1 MKKWTKGRVDIL
13 LIIILLFSAGLNFYN
28 LQNAGTNSY
37 YSVAVKSM
45 LTSFH
50 NFFFVSFDPAGF
62 ITVDK
67 PPVALWIQAIFAYIF
82 GFNDFVLLLPEAL
95 AGVVSVFLLYLIVKP
110 KFGRNSA
117 LISSLVLACSPIFVA
132 VVRTNNVDSILLLTL
147 MTATWALMKAV
158 EKQKL
163 GWLILSFALVGV
175 GFNVK
180 MMQAFMVLPAFFFYY
195 FFATREIKM
204 VKKIINLVIST
215 VVLAVISLSW
225 AVAVDL
231 TPESERPYMGGSETN
246 SVLELAL
253 GYNGLSRLTGNNSG
267 GGSSSGQQEMPTTNS
282 TEQTQNSDQTTNSN
296 SNDNSESSST
306 NTQNN
311 EGTSSS
317 SSMQDGGG
325 NPPSGQGGMMNDG
338 SSQNSGMFNTGDAGP
353 LRLFQ
358 SELSGQ
364 ISWLLPFVLFAVIG
378 LVVTFLKTRRYTMQH
393 HFSLF
398 WLAWLMP
405 MMVFFSIALFYHHY
419 YLSMMAPAIAA
430 LIGIGFTTL
439 FNFYKEE
446 KGWESWLLPV
456 GILVTSLFEALIVYQ
471 NSSSVSIIWMWVGI
485 ILGVVLFM
493 LLVAAKSSETIKHT
507 IAIASILSLLV
518 LPIYWTAI
526 TITKTGNESTPTAG
540 PTSAM
545 GGGRGGGMQGGPGSD
560 MGVPGGMQGGSGG
573 NMTRGTDNADD
584 SNNSSNSSNSTNNQ
598 GNASQMQGGTP
609 PSDNGKM
616 GGGEMDGVDTE
627 LMQYLEENYNGEKFF
642 LAVQRAQSAYSIM
655 LNTDYAVMAMGGFG
669 GSDPAPTVEEL
680 EKMADDG
687 EIKYFLISGQGM
699 GGSGNSDVTSW
710 IQENCEEVPS
720 SEYSDDS
727 SDNSS
732 SSDNTD
738 NTDIQNQRGGS
749 STLYVYKG
757 K

>member
-1 MKKWTKGRVDIL
+1 MKNWTKGRVDIL
-13 LIIILLFSAGLNFYN
+13 LIIILLISAGLNFYN

-95 AGVVSVFLLYLIVKP
+95 AGVISVFLLYLIVKP
-110 KFGRNSA
+110 KFGRNAA

-195 FFATREIKM
+195 IFATREIKII
-204 VKKIINLVIST
+204 KKTVHLIVST
-215 VVLAVISLSW
+215 VVLTVISLSW

-253 GYNGLSRLTGNNSG
+253 GYNGISRLTGNDSG
-267 GGSSSGQQEMPTTNS
+267 GTSSQPKMPSSNSSTN
-282 TEQTQNSDQTTNSN
+282 QTQNSDQTTNDTS
-296 SNDNSESSST
+296 DNANPLQQE
-306 NTQNN
+306 
-311 EGTSSS
+311 EGTDSNTNP
-317 SSMQDGGG
+317 QDGGG
-325 NPPSGQGGMMNDG
+325 MMNGG

-364 ISWLLPFVLFAVIG
+364 ISWLLPFILFAVIG

-398 WLAWLMP
+398 WLAWLLP

-419 YLSMMAPAIAA
+419 YLSMMGPAIAA
-430 LIGIGFTTL
+430 LTGIGFTTL
-439 FNFYKEE
+439 YNFYKEE

-471 NSSSVSIIWMWVGI
+471 NSASVSIIWMWVAI

-493 LLVAAKSSETIKHT
+493 LLIAAKSSETIKHT
-507 IAIASILSLLV
+507 IVIASILSLLV

-526 TITKTGNESTPTAG
+526 TIMKTGNESTPTAG
-540 PTSAM
+540 PTSGM
-545 GGGRGGGMQGGPGSD
+545 GGGGQGDSARNMQGGPG
-560 MGVPGGMQGGSGG
+560 G
-573 NMTRGTDNADD
+573 NMPISRDN
-584 SNNSSNSSNSTNNQ
+584 SNNSSNSTNNQ
-598 GNASQMQGGTP
+598 ENMPQGTAPAMQGGTP

-616 GGGEMDGVDTE
+616 GGGMESIDTE
-627 LMQYLEENYNGEKFF
+627 LMNYLEKNYNGEKFF

-680 EKMADDG
+680 EKMAKNG

-699 GGSGNSDVTSW
+699 RGGGNSDVTEW

-720 SEYSDDS
+720 SEYSSDDS
-727 SDNSS
+727 DAETDSNSNNGENAVQFDRS
-732 SSDNTD
+732 GN
-738 NTDIQNQRGGS
+738 
-749 STLYVYKG
+749 STLYEYKG
-757 K
+757 

>member
-1 MKKWTKGRVDIL
+1 MKNWTKGRVDIL
-13 LIIILLFSAGLNFYN
+13 LIIILLISAGLNFYN

-95 AGVVSVFLLYLIVKP
+95 AGVISVFLLYLIVKP
-110 KFGRNSA
+110 KFGRNAA

-195 FFATREIKM
+195 IFATREIKII
-204 VKKIINLVIST
+204 KKTVHLIVST
-215 VVLAVISLSW
+215 VVLTVISLSW

-253 GYNGLSRLTGNNSG
+253 GYNGISRLTGNDSG
-267 GGSSSGQQEMPTTNS
+267 GTSSQPKMPSSNSSTN
-282 TEQTQNSDQTTNSN
+282 QTQNSDQTTNDTSDNAN
-296 SNDNSESSST
+296 SLQQE
-306 NTQNN
+306 
-311 EGTSSS
+311 EGTDSNTNP
-317 SSMQDGGG
+317 QDGGG
-325 NPPSGQGGMMNDG
+325 MMNGG

-364 ISWLLPFVLFAVIG
+364 ISWLLPFILFAVIG

-398 WLAWLMP
+398 WLAWLLP

-419 YLSMMAPAIAA
+419 YLSMMGPAIAA
-430 LIGIGFTTL
+430 LTGIGFTTL
-439 FNFYKEE
+439 YNFYKEE

-471 NSSSVSIIWMWVGI
+471 NSTSVSIIWMWVAI

-493 LLVAAKSSETIKHT
+493 LLIAAKSSETIKHT

-526 TITKTGNESTPTAG
+526 TIMKTGNESTPTAG
-540 PTSAM
+540 PTSGM
-545 GGGRGGGMQGGPGSD
+545 GGGGQGDSARNMQGGPG
-560 MGVPGGMQGGSGG
+560 G
-573 NMTRGTDNADD
+573 NMPSSRDN
-584 SNNSSNSSNSTNNQ
+584 SNNSSNSTNNQ
-598 GNASQMQGGTP
+598 ENMPQGTAPAMQGGTP

-616 GGGEMDGVDTE
+616 GGGMESIDTE
-627 LMQYLEENYNGEKFF
+627 LMNYLEKNYNGEKFF

-680 EKMADDG
+680 EKMAKNG

-699 GGSGNSDVTSW
+699 RGGGNSDVTEW

-720 SEYSDDS
+720 SEYSSDDS
-727 SDNSS
+727 DAETDSNSNNGENAVQFDRS
-732 SSDNTD
+732 GN
-738 NTDIQNQRGGS
+738 
-749 STLYVYKG
+749 STLYEYKG
-757 K
+757 

>member
-37 YSVAVKSM
+37 YSVAIKSM

-95 AGVVSVFLLYLIVKP
+95 AGVISVLLLYLIVKP
-110 KFGRNSA
+110 KFGRTSA

-132 VVRTNNVDSILLLTL
+132 VVRTNNVDSILILTL
-147 MTATWALMKAV
+147 MSATWALMKAV

-195 FFATREIKM
+195 FFATREIKLA
-204 VKKIINLVIST
+204 KKIINLVIST

-267 GGSSSGQQEMPTTNS
+267 GGNSSGQQEMPANNR
-282 TEQTQNSDQTTNSN
+282 TEQTQTSDQTTNGT
-296 SNDNSESSST
+296 SNDAAESSNT

-311 EGTSSS
+311 EGTSAS
-317 SSMQDGGG
+317 SSMQDDGGG
-325 NPPSGQGGMMNDG
+325 PPSGQGGMMNDDA
-338 SSQNSGMFNTGDAGP
+338 SQKSGMFNTGDAGP

-364 ISWLLPFVLFAVIG
+364 ISWLLPFVLFALIG

-419 YLSMMAPAIAA
+419 YLSMMGPAIAA
-430 LIGIGFTTL
+430 LTGIGFNTIY
-439 FNFYKEE
+439 NFYKEE

-456 GILVTSLFEALIVYQ
+456 GILATSLFEALIVYQ

-485 ILGVVLFM
+485 VLGVVLFM
-493 LLVAAKSSETIKHT
+493 LLVAARSSETIKRT

-526 TITKTGNESTPTAG
+526 TITKTGNESIPTAG
-540 PTSAM
+540 PTSGM
-545 GGGRGGGMQGGPGSD
+545 GGGRGGMQGGPEGNTRMGAPGNIQGS
-560 MGVPGGMQGGSGG
+560 PGG
-573 NMTRGTDNADD
+573 NMPSAADKTND
-584 SNNSSNSSNSTNNQ
+584 SNASSDANNNQ
-598 GNASQMQGGTP
+598 GNASQLQGGTP
-609 PSDNGKM
+609 PRDNGKM
-616 GGGEMDGVDTE
+616 GGGEMGGVDTE

-680 EKMADDG
+680 EKMAENG

-699 GGSGNSDVTSW
+699 GGSGNSDVTAW

-720 SEYSDDS
+720 SEYSSDAS

-738 NTDIQNQRGGS
+738 NTDTQNQRGGS

>member
-95 AGVVSVFLLYLIVKP
+95 AGIVSVFLLYLIVKP
-110 KFGRNSA
+110 KFGRTSA
-117 LISSLVLACSPIFVA
+117 LIASLVLACSPIFVA
-132 VVRTNNVDSILLLTL
+132 VVRTNNVDSILILTL
-147 MTATWALMKAV
+147 MTATWVLMKAV

-195 FFATREIKM
+195 VFATREVKL

-267 GGSSSGQQEMPTTNS
+267 GGNSSGQQEMPANDS
-282 TEQTQNSDQTTNSN
+282 TEATQNSDQTTNST
-296 SNDNSESSST
+296 SNDNSSASV
-306 NTQNN
+306 NTQN
-311 EGTSSS
+311 EGIPDTG
-317 SSMQDGGG
+317 MQDGGEG
-325 NPPSGQGGMMNDG
+325 PPSRQGGMMNGD
-338 SSQNSGMFNTGDAGP
+338 SSQKSGMFNTGNAGP

-393 HFSLF
+393 HFALF
-398 WLAWLMP
+398 WLAWLLP

-419 YLSMMAPAIAA
+419 YLSMMGPAIAA
-430 LIGIGFTTL
+430 LTGIGFTAMY
-439 FNFYKEE
+439 NFYKEE

-456 GILVTSLFEALIVYQ
+456 GIFATSLFEALIVYQ
-471 NSSSVSIIWMWVGI
+471 NSSSVSIIWMWVSI
-485 ILGVVLFM
+485 VLGVVLFM
-493 LLVAAKSSETIKHT
+493 LLVAARSSETIKHT

-526 TITKTGNESTPTAG
+526 TITKSGNESIPTAG
-540 PTSAM
+540 PTSGM
-545 GGGRGGGMQGGPGSD
+545 GGGRGGMQGGPGGN
-560 MGVPGGMQGGSGG
+560 MGMGAPGNMKGSPGG
-573 NMTRGTDNADD
+573 NMSSGADSMADSDNSGNAA
-584 SNNSSNSSNSTNNQ
+584 NNQ
-598 GNASQMQGGTP
+598 GNAPSMQGGTP
-609 PSDNGKM
+609 PSNNGKM
-616 GGGEMDGVDTE
+616 GSVNTA
-627 LMQYLEENYNGEKFF
+627 LMNYLEENYNGEKFF
-642 LAVQRAQSAYSIM
+642 LAVQGAQSAYSIM

-680 EKMADDG
+680 EKMAENG
-687 EIKYFLISGQGM
+687 EVKYFLISDRGMGQG
-699 GGSGNSDVTSW
+699 GNSDVTTW

-720 SEYSDDS
+720 SEYSSDAS
-727 SDNSS
+727 STDSS
-732 SSDNTD
+732 SSNNTD
-738 NTDIQNQRGGS
+738 SAEMQNQRSGS

>member
-1 MKKWTKGRVDIL
+1 MKNWTKGRVDIL
-13 LIIILLFSAGLNFYN
+13 LIIILLISAGLNFYN

-50 NFFFVSFDPAGF
+50 NFFFVSFDSAGF

-95 AGVVSVFLLYLIVKP
+95 AGVISVFLLYLIVKP
-110 KFGRNSA
+110 KFGRNAA

-195 FFATREIKM
+195 IFATREIKII
-204 VKKIINLVIST
+204 KKTVHLIVST
-215 VVLAVISLSW
+215 VVLTVISLSW

-253 GYNGLSRLTGNNSG
+253 GYNGISRLTGNDSG
-267 GGSSSGQQEMPTTNS
+267 GTSSQPKMPSSNSSTN
-282 TEQTQNSDQTTNSN
+282 QTQNSDQTTNDTSDNAN
-296 SNDNSESSST
+296 SLQQE
-306 NTQNN
+306 
-311 EGTSSS
+311 EGTDSNTNP
-317 SSMQDGGG
+317 QDGGG
-325 NPPSGQGGMMNDG
+325 MMNGG

-364 ISWLLPFVLFAVIG
+364 ISWLLPFILFAVIG

-398 WLAWLMP
+398 WLAWLLP

-419 YLSMMAPAIAA
+419 YLSMMGPAIAA
-430 LIGIGFTTL
+430 LTGIGFTTL
-439 FNFYKEE
+439 YNFYKEE

-456 GILVTSLFEALIVYQ
+456 GVLVTSLFEALIVYQ
-471 NSSSVSIIWMWVGI
+471 NSTSVSIIWMWVAI

-493 LLVAAKSSETIKHT
+493 LLIAAKSSETIKHT

-526 TITKTGNESTPTAG
+526 TIMKTGNESTPTAG
-540 PTSAM
+540 PTSGM
-545 GGGRGGGMQGGPGSD
+545 GGGGQGDSTRNMQGGPG
-560 MGVPGGMQGGSGG
+560 G
-573 NMTRGTDNADD
+573 NMPSSRDN
-584 SNNSSNSSNSTNNQ
+584 SNNSSNSTNNQ
-598 GNASQMQGGTP
+598 ENMPQGTAPAMQGGTP

-616 GGGEMDGVDTE
+616 GGGMESIDTE
-627 LMQYLEENYNGEKFF
+627 LMNYLEKNYNGEKFF

-680 EKMADDG
+680 EKMAKNG

-699 GGSGNSDVTSW
+699 RGGGNSDVTEW

-720 SEYSDDS
+720 SEYSSDDS
-727 SDNSS
+727 DAETDSNSNNGENAVQFDRS
-732 SSDNTD
+732 GN
-738 NTDIQNQRGGS
+738 
-749 STLYVYKG
+749 STLYEYKG
-757 K
+757 